1 MGLLHW
7 GSEDDELFN
16 NSEEEEY
23 EVEDYYTEVKRFSE
37 LSKEEIDRVAEK
49 NRKISPKFKDLFRPE
64 VGGSQED
71 IEYEQ
76 EVERIAARS
85 ENVYAVM
92 PLREDQAE
100 QENATNKESKEE
112 MNDSKKEKRSRRC
125 PKNFTTR
132 QTYLQKKVKIVR
144 IKARPKEESQGN
156 SQC

>member
-1 MGLLHW
+1 M
-7 GSEDDELFN
+7 
-16 NSEEEEY
+16 
-23 EVEDYYTEVKRFSE
+23 KRFSE

-49 NRKISPKFKDLFRPE
+49 IRKISPKFEDLFRPE

-100 QENATNKESKEE
+100 QENATNEGSKEE
-112 MNDSKKEKRSRRC
+112 MNDSKKKKTQQKVSKKFQHSTDISSEESEDRTNRSKAKGRKPRQQSVLSRRC
-125 PKNFTTR
+125 LLYTSPSPR
-132 QTYLQKKVKIVR
+132 D
-144 IKARPKEESQGN
+144 S
-156 SQC
+156 